1 MGKMQNATGQ
11 ALHQA
16 GRAALRVLYP
26 PQCVT
31 CEMLVAEEGML
42 CPACWREMPFIDG
55 LCCDACGL
63 PLPGTD
69 PGTPVHC
76 DECLTLA
83 RPWEQ
88 GRAALLYGDKAR
100 KLLLGLKYY
109 DRLDHVP
116 AAARWMARAA
126 RPLLR
131 PGMLVAPIP
140 LHWTRF
146 LKRRYNQAAEL
157 SRALARMHGLDH
169 CPDLLRRTRATGTQD
184 GRGRLGR
191 FSNMQDAFAPHPRQG
206 PRLGGRDIL
215 LVDDVMTAGA
225 TFAAAAE
232 CCLAHGAASVR
243 VVALA
248 RVARAE

>member
-1 MGKMQNATGQ
+1 MQNATQPLRLALTRAGQ
-11 ALHQA
+11 AMSNA
-16 GRAALRVLYP
+16 LYP
-26 PQCVT
+26 PHCMTCDTLVT
-31 CEMLVAEEGML
+31 ETGAL

-55 LCCDACGL
+55 LCCDACGV
-63 PLPGTD
+63 PLPGRD

-100 KLLLGLKYY
+100 KLLLGLKYH

-116 AAARWMARAA
+116 AAARWMSRAA

-131 PGMLVAPIP
+131 PDMLVTPIP
-140 LHWTRF
+140 LHWARF

-157 SRALARMHGLDH
+157 SRALARLHGLDH

-191 FSNMQDAFAPHPRQG
+191 FTNMQDAFAPHARQG
-206 PRLGGRDIL
+206 GRIAGRDIL